1 MKIDINKLDFKKVS
15 DNIYQINHDK
25 DVIKFWSPKICV
37 PFGID
42 KDYDKYY
49 IRLELDE
56 VFRKLHQPA
65 ASPAAQHPGYSI
77 SEDRLRYCSSV
88 GSAQYRND
96 GDIQALLG
104 AAEFVGDKNL
114 LEEKNNESHIYF
126 KKVISHIEKLI
137 KKKLDVQD
145 NEFKSVIRNR
155 GPNKTELIECRIKN
169 FKKNFQTTVEYEDK
183 ENNYL
188 KTIFDIEK
196 QCYVKVLCEIYGL
209 WDYRNETKENNK
221 IGLILY
227 ATKIIVLK

>member
-25 DVIKFWSPKICV
+25 DVLKFWSPKICV

-49 IRLELDE
+49 IKLELEDN
-56 VFRKLHQPA
+56 VNPTSDDVLRKLLQPSV
-65 ASPAAQHPGYSI
+65 SPVAPHLKQALMEATEIIP
-77 SEDRLRYCSSV
+77 SS
-88 GSAQYRND
+88 GSAS
-96 GDIQALLG
+96 
-104 AAEFVGDKNL
+104 ETKN
-114 LEEKNNESHIYF
+114 KNKNTESHIYF
-126 KKVISHIEKLI
+126 RKVISHIEKLI
-137 KKKLDVQD
+137 KKKLDIQD

-155 GPNKTELIECRIKN
+155 GSNKTELIECRIKN
-169 FKKNFQTTVEYEDK
+169 FKKNFQTTVEYEDN

-196 QCYVKVLCEIYGL
+196 QSYVKVLCEIYGL
-209 WDYRNETKENNK
+209 WDYRTESKENNK

>member
-25 DVIKFWSPKICV
+25 DVLKFWTPKICV

-56 VFRKLHQPA
+56 DEGNP
-65 ASPAAQHPGYSI
+65 I
-77 SEDRLRYCSSV
+77 ET
-88 GSAQYRND
+88 
-96 GDIQALLG
+96 
-104 AAEFVGDKNL
+104 KN
-114 LEEKNNESHIYF
+114 KNNASHTYF

-137 KKKLDVQD
+137 KKKLDIQD
-145 NEFKSVIRNR
+145 NEFKSIIRNR

-209 WDYRNETKENNK
+209 WDYRTESKENNK

>member
-25 DVIKFWSPKICV
+25 EILKFWSPKICV
-37 PFGID
+37 SFGID

-49 IRLELDE
+49 IRLELE
-56 VFRKLHQPA
+56 KEIQQVQKILHEENLPI
-65 ASPAAQHPGYSI
+65 SPK
-77 SEDRLRYCSSV
+77 DNT
-88 GSAQYRND
+88 RN
-96 GDIQALLG
+96 
-104 AAEFVGDKNL
+104 
-114 LEEKNNESHIYF
+114 KNNASHVYF

-137 KKKLDVQD
+137 KKKLDIQD

-155 GPNKTELIECRIKN
+155 GSNKTELIECRIKN
-169 FKKNFQTTVEYEDK
+169 FKKNFQTTVEYEDN

-196 QCYVKVLCEIYGL
+196 QSYVKVLCEIYGL
-209 WDYRNETKENNK
+209 WDYRTEEKENNK

-227 ATKIIVLK
+227 ATKIVVLK

>member
-1 MKIDINKLDFKKVS
+1 MKIDINKIDFKKVS

-49 IRLELDE
+49 IRLELDGIIRSFSKSNE
-56 VFRKLHQPA
+56 
-65 ASPAAQHPGYSI
+65 SS
-77 SEDRLRYCSSV
+77 SEQS
-88 GSAQYRND
+88 
-96 GDIQALLG
+96 LLG
-104 AAEFVGDKNL
+104 PTEN
-114 LEEKNNESHIYF
+114 ETKNNESHIYF

-209 WDYRNETKENNK
+209 WDYRTETKENNK

>member
-56 VFRKLHQPA
+56 VFRNLHQPA
-65 ASPAAQHPGYSI
+65 ASPPVPH
-77 SEDRLRYCSSV
+77 LK
-88 GSAQYRND
+88 
-96 GDIQALLG
+96 QALLG
-104 AAEFVGDKNL
+104 AAEFIGDQSK
-114 LEEKNNESHIYF
+114 LEQKNNASHIYF

-209 WDYRNETKENNK
+209 WDYRTESKENNK